1 LIHFYKR
8 LDIEEGNM
16 VKIFVGNLSHDVSS
30 ADLGELFIQYGEIET
45 CEKLDHKQFG
55 FVHMVDEKAAK
66 DAVTK
71 LNRSLF
77 KGKYITVE
85 ISSKKPQ
92 KLFVGNI
99 DFKTT
104 QDDLRKH
111 FEAAGANVVQVEN
124 CEGKKFGFVRIEV
137 NRGYGELNKLVKNM
151 DGSYLRGNRIN
162 VELSEDKTLEEK
174 RRLRREKEMGGY
186 EQSSWGQQD
195 SYHPYP
201 SPQGWGSSRNT
212 FNDFSV
218 DSWAPS
224 QQAMHVNKI
233 RGFGSGDGGYNR
245 GYQDYEETYSEEAR
259 SSSKVAGGQ
268 HEEDPVA
275 AAEVL
280 QSKLRSQ
287 MFSNAGLSNLE
298 LLQTG
303 ELSDYRLECDGTV
316 AQVHKIILAAKSP
329 VFRRIIKLEPI
340 KRVVRDVD
348 SFTLRMLLH
357 FIYTGTVELRD
368 INPDTIMK
376 LVSAA
381 NIYQVDFLKEGLQA
395 SMATNITEDTAVD
408 YLIYSDELQLLDLKK
423 VVNKFICSKAKVMKG
438 RTDFKTKLS
447 QHPHL
452 IIDLFSAAV

>member
-1 LIHFYKR
+1 
-8 LDIEEGNM
+8 M
-16 VKIFVGNLSHDVSS
+16 VKIFVGNISHDVSS
-30 ADLGELFIQYGEIET
+30 DDLGELFNQYGEIEE

-66 DAVTK
+66 NAVMK
-71 LNRSLF
+71 LNRSSF

-85 ISSKKPQ
+85 ISAKKPQ

-99 DFKTT
+99 DSRTT

-111 FEAAGANVVQVEN
+111 FESAGANVVQVES
-124 CEGKKFGFVRIEV
+124 CEGKRFGFVRIEV

-151 DGSYLRGNRIN
+151 NGSLLKGNRIN

-174 RRLRREKEMGGY
+174 RRLRREKEEMGGY
-186 EQSSWGQQD
+186 EQSSWGHQN
-195 SYHPYP
+195 SYQPYP
-201 SPQGWGSSRNT
+201 SPQGWGSSSNT
-212 FNDFSV
+212 CNDFSAV
-218 DSWAPS
+218 NWAPS
-224 QQAMHVNKI
+224 QQGMHVNKI
-233 RGFGSGDGGYNR
+233 RGFGGGDGGYNR
-245 GYQDYEETYSEEAR
+245 GYQDYEEIYSKEAH
-259 SSSKVAGGQ
+259 SSAKVAGGGQ
-268 HEEDPVA
+268 DEEDPVA

-287 MFSNAGLSNLE
+287 MFSHAGLSNLE

-303 ELSDYRLECDGTV
+303 ELSDYRIECEGTV
-316 AQVHKIILAAKSP
+316 AQVHKIILAARSP
-329 VFRRIIKLEPI
+329 VFRRIIKLEPV
-340 KRVVRDVD
+340 KRVVRDLD

-423 VVNKFICSKAKVMKG
+423 VVNTFICSKAKVMKE

-452 IIDLFSAAV
+452 ILDLFSAAV